1 MNCVAHFRTLLLLA
15 AGMSVV
21 GCGNRAQSLCGKLE
35 QANVA
40 QDCRKGSFPEGPL
53 ADAEAVVD
61 FTMVSG
67 GGKGQVFAFGSE
79 TVFLAVSKKLSF
91 TYDPSKDISK
101 HGVSTRQG
109 YVKALVMVTLS
120 QEATEADERETRKAL
135 GQKP

>member
-1 MNCVAHFRTLLLLA
+1 MNCVTHFRTLLLLA
-15 AGMSVV
+15 VGMSVV
-21 GCGNRAQSLCGKLE
+21 GCGNRAQSLCRKLE

-91 TYDPSKDISK
+91 TYDPSK
-101 HGVSTRQG
+101 HGVSTHQG

-120 QEATEADERETRKAL
+120 RDATEADERETRKAL